1 MHHKVVAPAAIV
13 LWSYQL
19 DLLGGGD
26 VLRRLLVD
34 LSIIVI
40 LHNMRR
46 EAVRTLQ
53 SLSRQLQQ
61 GLGDI
66 NYQVIAIDNG
76 SSLPLEPVHIEP
88 FRDHVSHIYL
98 ETDSVSPVGAVN
110 LGAQIAK
117 GEYVAVIVDGARMA
131 SPGLISTSLMA
142 TRLAPNP
149 FVFALSWHL
158 GPKIQNISMLEGYD
172 QATEDA
178 LLYDIG
184 WPDDGYR
191 LFEIST
197 IASSSEPGFLNG
209 VPPECSWFCMKR
221 STFLEMGGFDP
232 GFASP
237 GGGLVNHDF
246 RNRVLEIAGIVPVG
260 VLGEGV
266 FHQFHGG
273 IATNVPLVEHPWES
287 FDLEY
292 RRLRGNHFSPVPG
305 PTSLYFGSMCDRA
318 RRFLPRQQD

>member
-1 MHHKVVAPAAIV
+1 M
-13 LWSYQL
+13 
-19 DLLGGGD
+19 
-26 VLRRLLVD
+26 D

-46 EAVRTLQ
+46 EAVRTLR
-53 SLSRQLQQ
+53 SLSRELQQ
-61 GLGDI
+61 GLGGI
-66 NYQVIAIDNG
+66 KYQVIAIDNG
-76 SSLPLEPVHIEP
+76 SSQPLQPADIDP
-88 FRDHVSHIYL
+88 FRDHVTHIFL
-98 ETDSVSPVGAVN
+98 ETDSVSPVGAIN

-117 GEYVAVIVDGARMA
+117 GEHVAVIVDGARMA
-131 SPGLISTSLMA
+131 SPGLISASLLA
-142 TRLAPNP
+142 TRLATSP

-172 QATEDA
+172 QAIEDA
-178 LLYDIG
+178 LLESIA

-197 IASSSEPGFLNG
+197 IAPSSEPGFLAG

-246 RNRVLEIAGIVPVG
+246 RNRVLEIPGIVPVG

-273 IATNVPLVEHPWES
+273 VATNVPLVEHPWES
-287 FDLEY
+287 FDVEY
-292 RRLRGNHFSPVPG
+292 RRLRGANFSPIAG
-305 PTSLYFGSMCDRA
+305 PTPLYVGRMGDQA
-318 RRFLPRQQD
+318 RRFLAPSQG

>member
-1 MHHKVVAPAAIV
+1 MGVWGRGLP
-13 LWSYQL
+13 
-19 DLLGGGD
+19 
-26 VLRRLLVD
+26 VD

-46 EAVRTLQ
+46 EAVRTLR
-53 SLSRQLQQ
+53 SLSRELQH
-61 GLGDI
+61 GLGGI
-66 NYQVIAIDNG
+66 NYQIIAIDNG
-76 SSLPLEPVHIEP
+76 SSLPLEPADIEP
-88 FRDHVSHIYL
+88 FRDNVTHIFL
-98 ETDSVSPVGAVN
+98 QTDSVSPVGAVN

-117 GEYVAVIVDGARMA
+117 GEHVAVIVDGARMA
-131 SPGLISTSLMA
+131 SPGLISASLLG
-142 TRLAPNP
+142 TRLATNP

-172 QATEDA
+172 QAVEDA
-178 LLYDIG
+178 FLESIA

-197 IASSSEPGFLNG
+197 IAPSSEGGFLAG

-221 STFLEMGGFDP
+221 STFLEMGGFEP

-246 RNRVLEIAGIVPVG
+246 RNRVLDIPGIMPVG

-273 IATNVPLVEHPWES
+273 VATNVPLVEHPWER
-287 FDLEY
+287 FDVEY
-292 RRLRGNHFSPVPG
+292 KRLRGASFAPIQG
-305 PTSLYFGSMCDRA
+305 PEPLYVGRMCEQA
-318 RRFLPRQQD
+318 RRVLAPSYG